1 MSPNCDEI
9 QAKLSGYLDGEL
21 DADES
26 ARIAAHLK
34 DCPECAREHESMREV
49 IGAASALRV
58 AEPPEEVW
66 DTFLDNV
73 YNRLERRTG
82 WAIFTLGMVLVSG
95 LAMYEFVV
103 LEWASTPVKII
114 CSIPLLGLVI
124 LFINVIR
131 QRRLV
136 AKTDRYSRD
145 VRR

>member
-21 DADES
+21 DTDES
-26 ARIAAHLK
+26 VRIAAHLK
-34 DCPECAREHESMREV
+34 DCPECAREHESMRQV

-73 YNRLERRTG
+73 YNRLERKTG
-82 WAIFTLGMVLVSG
+82 WVIFTLGMVLVTG

-114 CSIPLLGLVI
+114 FGIPLLGLVI

>member
-1 MSPNCDEI
+1 MNRECDEI

-21 DADES
+21 DTDES

-34 DCPECAREHESMREV
+34 DCPDCTREHESMRQV
-49 IGAASALRV
+49 VTAASTLHV

-82 WAIFTLGMVLVSG
+82 WLIFTLGMMLVSG
-95 LAMYEFVV
+95 LAAYEFVV

-114 CSIPLLGLVI
+114 CSIPLLGLGI

>member
-34 DCPECAREHESMREV
+34 DCPECAREYESMRQV
-49 IGAASALRV
+49 VDAASALHV

-73 YNRLERRTG
+73 YNRLERKTG
-82 WAIFTLGMVLVSG
+82 WLIFTLGMALLSG
-95 LAMYEFVV
+95 LAVYEFVV
-103 LEWASTPVKII
+103 LEWASTPVKIV
-114 CSIPLLGLVI
+114 CSIPLLGLGI